1 MSDGEQNSP
10 DHGHVP
16 LNLAFAEVLYE
27 DWQRDPLSVPE
38 DWREYFG
45 GLPAMGEPARP
56 GPSFRP
62 PSLFH
67 PTKDACETC
76 AVIRQEADVAAR
88 QDRVDQIVRAY
99 RVRGHLIAHLDP
111 LGLPRPPHPELDPS
125 YYGFTEADMDKVVSS
140 RTIAGSP
147 GALSFREVL
156 ERLRN
161 TYCRTIG
168 AQYMHIDDI
177 RPKMWLQERMEASQ
191 NRIHLT
197 REEQLRLL
205 TKLTDAVVFE
215 EFIHR
220 KYIGAKRFSL
230 EGAESLIPLLDIAVE
245 TAAEHGIDEIVFGMA
260 HRGRINVLANIVDKS
275 PAQIFREFDDNDPEN
290 FFGRGDVKYHM
301 GHSTD
306 ATCSNGRKI
315 HLTLCFNPSH
325 LEFVNPVAVG
335 RTRAKEERRGDAQR
349 TRGLTVLIH
358 GDAAFAG
365 QGIVQETLNM
375 SELPGYATGG
385 TLHVIVNNQIGF
397 TTDPAE
403 SRSTTYATD
412 VAKMLQVPIF
422 HVNGEDPEAVAQ
434 VIHLAMDYRRE
445 FHRDVVID
453 MYAYRRY
460 GHNEGDEPEFTQP
473 LMYAA
478 IKRRKSVRE
487 GYLDRLLALGGV
499 TQAEADQ
506 IARAR
511 RENLERELSVARSP
525 EYQLKGNELRGTW
538 AGYLGGDDAAVPEPD
553 TGVPEAT
560 LARLLDALT
569 HVPDG
574 FTPHPKIAR
583 WLGQRREMAEGK
595 RPLDW
600 SAAEALA
607 LATLAVEGHPVRVS
621 GQDSQRG
628 TFSHRHAAL
637 TDLQTGARWLPLQHL
652 APDQAPVTIVNSPL
666 SEAGVLGFEYGYSL
680 EMPEALV
687 IWEAQFGDFVNGAQV
702 IVDQFLVSAEDKWER
717 LSGLALL
724 LPHGFEGQGPEHSS
738 ARLERFMALAADD
751 NIQLIQPTTPA
762 QYYHALRRQVVRP
775 LRKPLVVMTPKSLL
789 RHPQVVSSLDE
800 LAAGRFRRILPDAAG
815 LAPDGVTRVLLATG
829 KVYYDLAKA
838 REESGR
844 RDVAILRLEQLYPLA
859 DSELAAAL
867 EPYRPGTP
875 LVWVQEEPE
884 NMGAWRTLR
893 VRFGETLLGRW
904 PFSGV
909 TRESSASPATGSA
922 KSHALEQQQL
932 VERAFAVEVRM

>member
-1 MSDGEQNSP
+1 MSDPDRSLP
-10 DHGHVP
+10 DHEHVP
-16 LNLAFAEVLYE
+16 LNLAFMETLYE

-38 DWREYFG
+38 EWREYFES
-45 GLPAMGEPARP
+45 LPAMARP
-56 GPSFRP
+56 AQHGPSFRP

-88 QDRVDQIVRAY
+88 QDRVDQFVRAY
-99 RVRGHLIAHLDP
+99 RVRGHLIARLDP

-125 YYGFTEADMDKVVSS
+125 HYGLTEEDMGKVVSS

-147 GALSFREVL
+147 GALTLREVY
-156 ERLRN
+156 ERLKN
-161 TYCRTIG
+161 TYCRSIG

-177 RPKMWLQERMEASQ
+177 RPKMWLQDRMEASQ

-197 REEQLRLL
+197 RDEQLRLL

-220 KYIGAKRFSL
+220 KYVGAKRFSL

-245 TAAEHGIDEIVFGMA
+245 TAAEHGVDDIVFGMA
-260 HRGRINVLANIVDKS
+260 HRGRINVLANIVGKS

-290 FFGRGDVKYHM
+290 YFGRGDVKYHL
-301 GHSTD
+301 GFTSD
-306 ATCSNGRKI
+306 KACANGRSV
-315 HLTLCFNPSH
+315 HLTLSFNPSH
-325 LEFVNPVAVG
+325 LEFVDPVAVG
-335 RTRAKEERRGDAQR
+335 RMRAKQDRRRDADR
-349 TRGLTVLIH
+349 TRGLTILIH

-375 SELPGYATGG
+375 SELAGYATGG

-397 TTDPAE
+397 TTNPEE

-473 LMYAA
+473 RMYAA
-478 IKRRKSVRE
+478 IKQRKSVRD
-487 GYLDRLLALGGV
+487 GYLDHLLALGEV
-499 TQAEADQ
+499 TQEEADR
-506 IARAR
+506 IARVR
-511 RENLERELSVARSP
+511 RERLERDLSVARSP
-525 EYQLKGNELRGTW
+525 EYQPHGNALTGKW
-538 AGYLGGDDAAVPEPD
+538 AGYRGGDDAGVEEVD
-553 TGVPEAT
+553 TGVASAT
-560 LARLLDALT
+560 LARLLDAQTRL
-569 HVPDG
+569 PGG

-583 WLGQRREMAEGK
+583 LLGQRREMAEGK

-600 SAAEALA
+600 AAAESLA
-607 LATLAVEGHPVRVS
+607 FATLAVEGHPVRLS
-621 GQDSQRG
+621 GQDSVRG
-628 TFSHRHAAL
+628 TFSHRHAAVVDV
-637 TDLQTGARWLPLQHL
+637 TTGERYFPVQHL
-652 APDQAPVTIVNSPL
+652 APDQARVEIVNSPL

-680 EMPEALV
+680 ELPEALV
-687 IWEAQFGDFVNGAQV
+687 LWEAQFGDFVNGAQV
-702 IVDQFLVSAEDKWER
+702 IIDQFIVSAEDKWER
-717 LSGLALL
+717 LSGLAML

-738 ARLERFMALAADD
+738 ARLERFLALAAQD
-751 NIQLIQPTTPA
+751 NIQVIYPSTPG

-775 LRKPLVVMTPKSLL
+775 WRKPLVVMTPKSLL
-789 RHPQVVSSLDE
+789 RNPQAVSTLED
-800 LAAGRFRRILPDAAG
+800 LAGGRFRRVLPDASA
-815 LAPDGVTRVLLATG
+815 ASPEAVTRVLLCTG
-829 KVYYDLAKA
+829 KVYYDLARA

-859 DSELAAAL
+859 DETILHAL
-867 EPYRPGTP
+867 EPYRAETP
-875 LVWVQEEPE
+875 VLWVQEEPE
-884 NMGAWRTLR
+884 NMGAWRYLLA
-893 VRFGETLLGRW
+893 RFGDRLLGRW
-904 PFSGV
+904 PFSGL
-909 TRESSASPATGSA
+909 TRDASASPATGSA

-932 VERAFAVEVRM
+932 LERAFAVDVRV